1 MRTIHP
7 ALKRRGLLHLFQ
19 CASFILIS
27 VLTLSC
33 HKQSEW
39 TETTEDT
46 PIRIELLTDGITVPS
61 GMAFLPDG
69 SLLVTD
75 RPSGELISIDISN
88 GKKTNVKGVPSVV
101 TEGDGG
107 LHDIFPHPDFQ
118 NNHKVFFI
126 YSFKDT
132 VGYSLGLESAILK
145 DNSLTN
151 RKRLFACRPF
161 YKVASFYGARVVW
174 QDGYLFMTTGVGK
187 LMQDSAQLLSNH
199 LGKVMRIKE
208 DGSVPDDNPFVN
220 TPGALPEIWCYGNRN
235 GQGMTINPFTH
246 DIWENEHGPK
256 GGDEINI
263 IQRGKNYGWPII
275 TYGLEYDGTP
285 VGDGL
290 HAKEGMEQPV
300 YHYTPSIA
308 PSGMEFYTGDA
319 FPMWKGNLFLGGMVL
334 THLNRLVVKDN
345 KVIHEERLLKDHK
358 WRVRSVRQGPD
369 GFLYLGI
376 DGGMIV
382 RVRPV

>member
-1 MRTIHP
+1 MNRIGDARSFHQFTIM
-7 ALKRRGLLHLFQ
+7 
-19 CASFILIS
+19 LIS
-27 VLTLSC
+27 LVVFSC
-33 HKQSEW
+33 HRQSEW
-39 TETTEDT
+39 TESAEDT
-46 PIRIELLTDGITVPS
+46 QIRIEIVTDGISVPS

-75 RPSGELISIDISN
+75 RSSGKLISIDISN
-88 GKKTNVKGVPSVV
+88 GKKTMVGSVPTV
-101 TEGDGG
+101 TSEGDGG

-118 NNHKVFFI
+118 ANHKVFFI
-126 YSFKDT
+126 YSFKIGD
-132 VGYSLGLESAILK
+132 GFSLALESAVLK
-145 DNSLTN
+145 DNNLTD

-161 YKVASFYGARVVW
+161 YNVASFYGSRVVW

-208 DGSVPDDNPFVN
+208 DGSVPRDNPFVN

-235 GQGMTINPFTH
+235 GQGLTINPFTK

-263 IQRGKNYGWPII
+263 IKAGKNYGWPVIS
-275 TYGLEYDGTP
+275 YGLEYDGTP
-285 VGDGL
+285 VGEGL
-290 HAKEGMEQPV
+290 RAKEGMEQPV

-345 KVIHEERLLKDHK
+345 KVVHEERLLKEHK

-382 RVRPV
+382 RIRPM